1 MLRGIVL
8 AKSEYYEN
16 ALEDIEKMFKFDK
29 KILEKDEEKV
39 FDEMPEYMKNI
50 IRISLNI
57 SLS

>member
-1 MLRGIVL
+1 
-8 AKSEYYEN
+8 
-16 ALEDIEKMFKFDK
+16 MFKFDK